1 MVGLQHPCLKFG
13 LIPAAITPKSL
24 GSSPPPNSLYSLLL
38 FQEQY
43 IFIHDAILE
52 ACLCGETT
60 IPVSEFKATYKEMIR
75 IDPQSNSSQLRE
87 EFQVGQECV
96 CIAACVRVVSVCVY
110 IYREV
115 LSVIGVTESQDREE
129 QSRAA
134 GKDLE
139 MVEEVV
145 PPSG

>member
-1 MVGLQHPCLKFG
+1 M
-13 LIPAAITPKSL
+13 
-24 GSSPPPNSLYSLLL
+24 
-38 FQEQY
+38 
-43 IFIHDAILE
+43 
-52 ACLCGETT
+52 
-60 IPVSEFKATYKEMIR
+60 
-75 IDPQSNSSQLRE
+75 
-87 EFQVGQECV
+87 CV
-96 CIAACVRVVSVCVY
+96 CVVCVCV
-110 IYREV
+110 YREV

>member
-1 MVGLQHPCLKFG
+1 MVGLQHPCLNLG
-13 LIPAAITPKSL
+13 LASPCHHPQISRFW
-24 GSSPPPNSLYSLLL
+24 SPPGSLYSLLL

-87 EFQVGQECV
+87 EFQVGHECVYRSVDVACDCDCVCV
-96 CIAACVRVVSVCVY
+96 CIGKSSV
-110 IYREV
+110 
-115 LSVIGVTESQDREE
+115 L
-129 QSRAA
+129 
-134 GKDLE
+134 
-139 MVEEVV
+139 
-145 PPSG
+145 